1 MEEKEEGRD
10 RVESLVSSSSL
21 SSGKQQNN
29 RSRAS
34 LKSESEFNNY
44 ESWKHKDVVRCAF
57 KDIVSDELSKIKQ
70 HSSVSSTLLYNSSAD
85 IFISDSH
92 MDDDLLWDY
101 NDGLHDTTT
110 YEGGDCEDILL
121 EMQKLFYDDL
131 NSHPLINDLD
141 STWEGEVDEYL
152 AQAVYQ
158 HMQLNADKVHR
169 EEIWCPICKQ
179 GELKEDRKL
188 MYCTLCQLRLNKD
201 NELNLDFLRDRLA
214 EAHSEHLDRG
224 CRLKPRFCIKTEFNL
239 TALYISCEGCDT
251 FEVVI

>member
-1 MEEKEEGRD
+1 MTFVINYSICHLYFYIKNLDSRPLLQSSIVAFHHHLLGW
-10 RVESLVSSSSL
+10 LVP
-21 SSGKQQNN
+21 
-29 RSRAS
+29 
-34 LKSESEFNNY
+34 
-44 ESWKHKDVVRCAF
+44 SWQDVVRCAF
-57 KDIVSDELSKIKQ
+57 KDIVSDELNKIKQ
-70 HSSVSSTLLYNSSAD
+70 HSSISSTLLYNSSAD

-158 HMQLNADKVHR
+158 HMQLNADK
-169 EEIWCPICKQ
+169 
-179 GELKEDRKL
+179 
-188 MYCTLCQLRLNKD
+188 
-201 NELNLDFLRDRLA
+201 LNLDFLRDRLA

-224 CRLKPRFCIKTEFNL
+224 CRLKP
-239 TALYISCEGCDT
+239 
-251 FEVVI
+251 